1 MFGREGPP
9 RQTAADEA
17 TSMQLPARFHDL
29 PDYAFPRLRA
39 LLDAHAPGGE
49 PIAMSIGEPTHAYPA
64 IVAEALAANAGGY
77 GKYPPN
83 EGTAELRAACAD
95 WLGRRFGATVDPDRQ
110 VLALNGT
117 REGLFMACLA
127 LCPET
132 KSGARPAVLLPNPFY
147 QCYAAAALA
156 AGAEPVY
163 VNATAETGH
172 LPDFAAL
179 PRETLDRAAVAYLCS
194 PANPQGAV
202 ATMDYW
208 RALLRLAE
216 AHDFRIL
223 ADECYSEIWRDAPPV
238 GALEAAKAEGA
249 DPERVVVFHSLSKR
263 SNLAGLRSG
272 FCAGGPQAVAAM
284 LRLRSYGG
292 APCPIPAQAAA
303 AACWRDEAHVT
314 LNRKLYAEKYA
325 LADAILGNL
334 PGYAAPEAGFF
345 LWLRVGDGEAAA
357 TRLWREAGV
366 RTLPGSYLSRPTPQ
380 GDPGKA
386 YLRVALVADAARTR
400 AGLEA
405 IARVLGA
412 ARDAD
417 QAGEDAG

>member
-1 MFGREGPP
+1 M
-9 RQTAADEA
+9 QT
-17 TSMQLPARFHDL
+17 PARFNDL

-49 PIAMSIGEPTHAYPA
+49 PVAMSIGEPTHAYPA
-64 IVAEALAANAGGY
+64 FVAEVLAANAGGY

-83 EGTAELRAACAD
+83 EGSPELRAACAD
-95 WLGRRFGATVDPDRQ
+95 WLARRFGAQLDPDRQ

-132 KSGARPAVLLPNPFY
+132 KNGARAAVLLPNPFY

-163 VNATAETGH
+163 VNATAATGH

-179 PRETLDRAAVAYLCS
+179 PRETLDRAALAYICS

-202 ATMDYW
+202 ASPEYW
-208 RALLRLAE
+208 RDLLRMAE
-216 AHDFRIL
+216 RHDFRIL
-223 ADECYSEIWRDAPPV
+223 ADECYSEIWRETPPT
-238 GALEAAKAEGA
+238 GALESVAAHGA
-249 DPERVVVFHSLSKR
+249 DPERVVAFHSLSKR

-292 APCPIPAQAAA
+292 APCPLPAQAAA
-303 AACWRDEAHVT
+303 AACWRDEVHVIE
-314 LNRKLYAEKYA
+314 NRKLYAEKYA
-325 LADAILGNL
+325 LADQILGNL

-357 TRLWREAGV
+357 LRLWREAGV
-366 RTLPGSYLSRPTPQ
+366 RALPGAYLSRPTPQ
-380 GDPGKA
+380 GDPGRA
-386 YLRVALVADAARTR
+386 YLRVALVADAARTQ
-400 AGLEA
+400 AGLQA
-405 IARVLGA
+405 IARVLGGEG
-412 ARDAD
+412 
-417 QAGEDAG
+417 AG